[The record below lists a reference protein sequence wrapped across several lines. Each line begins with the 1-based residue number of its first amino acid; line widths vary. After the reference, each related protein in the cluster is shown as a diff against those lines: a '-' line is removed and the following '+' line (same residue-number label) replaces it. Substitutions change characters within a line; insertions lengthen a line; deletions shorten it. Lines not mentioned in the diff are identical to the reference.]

1 MKKTLLTLAGVG
13 LTTTLVF
20 AQQQTVRGTIISA
33 EDGQPVIGATVVV
46 KGQTTIGVAT
56 NIDGQFTLNV
66 PQNAKTLV
74 ISYVGFK
81 TQEVPVGKNLKI
93 TLEPETQ
100 LVDEVVVVA
109 YGVQK
114 KESFVGSQ
122 TSVSAKNL
130 EKRPITN
137 ISTALG
143 GISPGVQV
151 ALNTGQPGSSA
162 SLRIRGI
169 GSMNASSA
177 PIYVVD
183 GAIYDGSIADI
194 NPADIQNVAVLKDA
208 ASTAI
213 YGSSSGNGV
222 ILITTKSGMGSAN
235 NKPTFNFTMNQGF
248 SRRGQK
254 DYERLDVWQHYP
266 LRWTQWY
273 NDYKYTQRKRDAKTG
288 QMIPFTDDEARA
300 YASHFVVNSLR
311 YNPFLGVTQ
320 KGLEGLPLIV
330 GTDGKLNSEITGLA
344 YGDDLDW
351 EGALFGTGHRQ
362 DYTLSGSY
370 STDKLR
376 SYFSASYLHE
386 NGYRINTN
394 LKRLSTRANVSYKA
408 TKWFEAGTNVSVTTS
423 TSTAPKSAS
432 GSVSSNSFAF
442 TRNIAPIYPIHVH
455 NADGSYALQ
464 GGNKVYDY
472 SATRPYNARFNP
484 VYEAELDKATSVR
497 DLISTRS
504 FVRLT
509 PIQGLTLTANVNYD
523 VTSQRSKTRYNNIM
537 GDQPQGLLL
546 YAPNRYETTLIN
558 QLVDYKKTIG
568 KHGLEFLV
576 GHESYLYAVDA
587 LDAVKERATFT
598 GIDEFS
604 NYGTISELTSRR
616 DEYAKE
622 SYFGRF
628 NYDYDGRYNA
638 SLSYRRDGTSRFHP
652 DARWGNFWS
661 VGLGWNIHKER
672 FMNSVRWV
680 NSLKLRA
687 SLGQTG
693 NDGISSYYAYRTL
706 YSLGLKNYEDAAIQF
721 GGYGNTNLVWES
733 QVSSDIALEFSL
745 FNHKLTGTF
754 EYFNKESKDLLFS
767 VPQPRSTGVSS
778 IDQNIGKV
786 RNYGFEFDLK
796 YNVLR
801 TKDWNWTLTAN
812 GTFLRNKIVRLPD
825 ANREAGITT
834 GNFKY
839 MEGYSIYQFNLYD
852 FKGVDPADGRAMYL
866 IDEERYAGAADP
878 TSSSF
883 VGVDKEGERSKW
895 TKDGRF
901 AKKVFHGTSIPTVQ
915 GGFGTELS
923 WKNLD
928 FGVTFAYQLGGYS
941 YDGAYAG
948 LMSRDISGGRAAH
961 VDLLNAWT
969 AENPNTSIPRLDA
982 GAGGLY
988 ADYASQRYLTSKNAL
1003 MLKSLSLGYTL
1014 PKQWVQRW
1022 GITNA
1027 RISVAGENLFLL
1039 SKRQGFN
1046 PMDSFNGEVGAAY
1059 YGYSKTLTANLSIS
1073 F

>member
-93 TLEPETQ
+93 TLEPDTQ

-273 NDYKYTQRKRDAKTG
+273 NDYKYG
-288 QMIPFTDDEARA
+288 QGMTDKEARM
-300 YASHFVVNSLR
+300 YASHAVVNDLI
-311 YNPFLGVTQ
+311 YNPFTGITETGV
-320 KGLEGLPLIV
+320 EGLPLIV
-330 GTDGKLNSEITGLA
+330 GTDGKLNPSITGLA

-370 STDKLR
+370 SNDKLR

-386 NGYRINTN
+386 NGYRINTS

-408 TKWFEAGTNVSVTTS
+408 TKWFEAGSNVSVTTS
-423 TSTAPKSAS
+423 TSIAPKQAS
-432 GSVSSNSFAF
+432 GGYSSNSFAF
-442 TRNIAPIYPIHVH
+442 VRGIAPIYPIHEH
-455 NADGSYALQ
+455 NEDGSYVLV

-472 SATRPYNARFNP
+472 SVTRPYNGRFNP
-484 VYEAELDKATSVR
+484 VYEAELDKATTVR

-509 PIQGLTLTANVNYD
+509 PLQGLTLTANVNYD

-537 GDQPQGLLL
+537 GDQPQGYLS
-546 YAPNRYETTLIN
+546 YSPNRYETTLLN
-558 QLVDYKKTIG
+558 QLLDYKTNFG
-568 KHGLEFLV
+568 KHGLDFLV
-576 GHESYLYAVDA
+576 GHESYLYAVDELEGA
-587 LDAVKERATFT
+587 KDGAVFT

-604 NYGTISELTSRR
+604 NYGNIADLGSQR

-652 DARWGNFWS
+652 DKRWGNFWS

-672 FMNSVRWV
+672 FMSSIKWV

-687 SLGQTG
+687 SIGQTG
-693 NDGISSYYAYRTL
+693 NDGISSYYAFRTL
-706 YSLGLKNYEDAAIQF
+706 YNLGLKNHDDGAIQF
-721 GGYGNTNLVWES
+721 ASLGNSDLVWES
-733 QVSSDIALEFSL
+733 QMNSDIALEFSL
-745 FNHKLTGTF
+745 FNHKLTGTL

-767 VPQPRSTGVSS
+767 VPQPRSTGVKS

-786 RNYGFEFDLK
+786 RNWGFEFDLK

-801 TKDWNWTLTAN
+801 TKDWSWTLTAN

-825 ANREAGITT
+825 ANRETGITT
-834 GNFKY
+834 DYRKY
-839 MEGYSIYQFNLYD
+839 MEGYSIYQFYLYD
-852 FKGVDPADGRAMYL
+852 FKGVDPADGLAMYL
-866 IDEERYAGAADP
+866 IDDEQYADAANP
-878 TSSSF
+878 ASSSF

-901 AKKVFHGTSIPTVQ
+901 AKKVFHGSSIPTLQ

-923 WKNLD
+923 WKSID

-941 YDGAYAG
+941 YDGAYAS
-948 LMSRDISGGRAAH
+948 LMGRDLNGGRSAH
-961 VDLLNAWT
+961 VDLLNAWS

-988 ADYASQRYLTSKNAL
+988 ATYESQRFLTSKNAL

-1046 PMDSFNGEVGAAY
+1046 PMDSFDGEVGAAY